1 MHFITDS
8 IIQFVVK
15 LTPQKSL
22 SFQFLCKLI
31 ESAGIVKQ
39 ELAGGYGHQKHC
51 VRLLLTQHWH
61 FKQITDFSLEGKL
74 QESCT
79 TCSNKTNRCAHM
91 CAHLVRDLVRML
103 HCMSGTVSPKVRSSN
118 TLISFNSVSET
129 SFLQIL
135 PTVCTCV
142 HARTYLPERSHFQC
156 FKSKQNFFFNTD
168 FKKISL
174 CYEIVY
180 ASQIT
185 SNHIVLTFWFFVVFN
200 GL

>member
-118 TLISFNSVSET
+118 TLISFNCLWNLISS
-129 SFLQIL
+129 SY
-135 PTVCTCV
+135 PTDCV
-142 HARTYLPERSHFQC
+142 HMCACTH
-156 FKSKQNFFFNTD
+156 
-168 FKKISL
+168 
-174 CYEIVY
+174 
-180 ASQIT
+180 
-185 SNHIVLTFWFFVVFN
+185 VLTWT
-200 GL
+200 LPLSML